1 MDRQRR
7 FTMAQLRGDEW
18 IVGTSPDVAM
28 ETPLMTPDVLSHSGG
43 RGYQKAVN
51 RTWAAFNKV
60 GCDVLRNRF
69 DLELIFLIESF
80 LAGSR

>member
-1 MDRQRR
+1 M
-7 FTMAQLRGDEW
+7 
-18 IVGTSPDVAM
+18 GTSPDIAM

-60 GCDVLRNRF
+60 GLDSNN
-69 DLELIFLIESF
+69 ELSLLF
-80 LAGSR
+80 ACATYP